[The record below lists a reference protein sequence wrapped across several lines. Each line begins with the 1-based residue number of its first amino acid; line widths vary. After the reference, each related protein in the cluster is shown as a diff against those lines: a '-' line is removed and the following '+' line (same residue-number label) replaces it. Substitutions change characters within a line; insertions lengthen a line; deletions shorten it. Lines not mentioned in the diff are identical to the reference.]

1 MSKIYFSNAQIRVVS
16 FQVKHLTQVYIN
28 WLNDIEV
35 VRFSE
40 QRHHTHTLESCTE
53 YFNQQQVGDDLFL
66 AIEALEDTSQKH
78 LGNIGVAID
87 KANRYADI
95 SILIGEKN
103 YWGKGIAFEAIKG
116 MIIYLREEVNI
127 NQITCGAMSCNIGMI
142 KVMEKLGMNPKTTIP
157 NRFIID
163 GDYHH
168 LVQGCLS
175 R

>member
-1 MSKIYFSNAQIRVVS
+1 MSKMYFSNAQIRVVS
-16 FQVKHLTQVYIN
+16 FEKKHLTQAYVN
-28 WLNDIEV
+28 WLNDPEIVE
-35 VRFSE
+35 FSE
-40 QRHHTHTLESCTE
+40 QRHQSHTLESCTE
-53 YFNQQQVGDDLFL
+53 YFNQQQAGNDLFL
-66 AIEALEDTSQKH
+66 AIEAFEDSNQKH
-78 LGNIGVAID
+78 VGNIGVAID

-103 YWGKGIAFEAIKG
+103 FWGKGIAFEAIKG
-116 MIIYLREEVNI
+116 VIAYLRQEENI
-127 NQITCGAMSCNIGMI
+127 YQISCGTMSCNTGMI
-142 KVMEKLGMNPKTTIP
+142 KVMEKLGMKPKTTIP

>member
-1 MSKIYFSNAQIRVVS
+1 MSKMYFSNSQIRVVS
-16 FQVKHLTQVYIN
+16 FQEKHLTQAYVN

-53 YFNQQQVGDDLFL
+53 YFNQQQVGDNLFL
-66 AIEALEDTSQKH
+66 AIEAFEDSNQKH
-78 LGNIGVAID
+78 VGNVGVAID

-103 YWGKGIAFEAIKG
+103 YWGKGIAFETIKG
-116 MIIYLREEVNI
+116 MIIYLREEENV
-127 NQITCGAMSCNIGMI
+127 NQITCGTMSCNIGMI
-142 KVMEKLGMNPKTTIP
+142 KVMEKLGMNLKTTIP

-163 GDYHH
+163 GEFHH